1 MAMQNNQERLE
12 SYKNGGKHSEWK
24 DKYRQKCLD
33 RLKNG
38 RIKVQEQFRSLSVT
52 DTGVAN
58 ELAKE
63 ISTNLMEDV
72 LTDTS
77 ILATD
82 RVELF
87 EELSEELQGI
97 VMEMAQSQEIWE
109 AGMQQLENKN
119 LICPICRQDYLNEGE
134 TLITCIRC
142 GLQLENDLLNMKQL
156 EKTLH
161 EATSNH
167 SLTICEG
174 KVYFNVVE
182 IEDLSL
188 LVLNMQCTSCGIS
201 ELIM

>member
-12 SYKNGGKHSEWK
+12 SYKNVGKHSEWK

-38 RIKVQEQFRSLSVT
+38 RKKVQEQFRFLSVA
-52 DTGVAN
+52 DTGVAS

-63 ISTNLMEDV
+63 ISANLVEDV

-87 EELSEELQGI
+87 EELSEELQAV
-97 VMEMAQSQEIWE
+97 VMEMALSQEIWE
-109 AGMQQLENKN
+109 TGMQQLENKN
-119 LICPICRQDYLNEGE
+119 LICPICRQDYLCEGE
-134 TLITCIRC
+134 TMITCSC
-142 GLQLENDLLNMKQL
+142 GLHLENDMLNMKQL
-156 EKTLH
+156 EKKLH

-174 KVYFNVVE
+174 KVLFSVAE